1 MARYKAGEC
10 YSYTGRQ
17 AGRISP
23 VGKSMAGKYAM
34 VQFANAEKRFW
45 FQEKAEGFTGAVDGI
60 VDSLN
65 SAAFNQT

>member
-1 MARYKAGEC
+1 
-10 YSYTGRQ
+10 
-17 AGRISP
+17 
-23 VGKSMAGKYAM
+23 MAGKYAM